1 MFPPAP
7 FYPEGWELVLH
18 RHLTTVPPTTMFKR
32 FDASNDVSTSTQ
44 VKASV
49 QRGIKS
55 QILAAHPS
63 ITDDVLDEL
72 LPKKIPLVQYKI
84 GPHLMLY
91 CRMLS
96 SQEGSGGDE
105 PVFFQHRDGPILPT
119 LKFVHKY
126 PKLGFTHVKVD
137 KGAIPFL
144 LGGANVMCPGL
155 TNVGGEM
162 PPDDNNEGDDNND
175 NNPALQ
181 KGDGVIIYA
190 EGKVLPIAVGFMLMS
205 SIDIRKKNKGLGIE
219 VCHFLGDGL
228 WGTDEIQ

>member
-1 MFPPAP
+1 M
-7 FYPEGWELVLH
+7 
-18 RHLTTVPPTTMFKR
+18 
-32 FDASNDVSTSTQ
+32 SSTQ
-44 VKASV
+44 EGV
-49 QRGIKS
+49 
-55 QILAAHPS
+55 
-63 ITDDVLDEL
+63 
-72 LPKKIPLVQYKI
+72 
-84 GPHLMLY
+84 
-91 CRMLS
+91 S
-96 SQEGSGGDE
+96 SSSSGDE

-126 PKLGFTHVKVD
+126 PKLQFTNVKVD

-162 PPDDNNEGDDNND
+162 PPDDNNDNT
-175 NNPALQ
+175 PALQ

-190 EGKVLPIAVGFMLMS
+190 EGKILPIAVGFMLMS